1 MGCLRPFDQAP
12 VLLLLSLVSLSC
24 SRDPKVEAKT
34 EATSPPAVAVAKAR
48 PDTLSSDLTLTA
60 EFRPYQEV
68 EVHAKVAGYLK
79 QISVDIGDR
88 VTQGQLLA
96 TLEIPELAD
105 DLAQAQANENRSQA
119 QLLQARGELERAKS
133 AHAMSH
139 LSYSRLAAVMKTRP
153 NLVAQQEI
161 DEAQARD
168 RVSEAQ
174 IAAAEAG
181 ITASEQ
187 QVAASKASRQH
198 VKTLSAYSQ
207 ITAPFAGVVTKR
219 YADTGSMIQAGTA
232 SQTQTMPVV
241 RISQVDRLR
250 LVLPVPESIVPR
262 IRVGTS
268 VQVSVDSLQR
278 VFPGRIARFTG
289 KVQSA
294 TRTMET
300 EVDVPN
306 PGMVLMPGMYASTV
320 LTLER
325 RANVLTVPIA
335 AVANRDTKP
344 SVLLVNANKVLE
356 ERPIKLGMESAERAE
371 VQSGL
376 NNGDLVIVAGREGLK
391 AGQRVEPKLTET
403 VSKDQR

>member
-1 MGCLRPFDQAP
+1 MRHFDRAP
-12 VLLLLSLVSLSC
+12 ALLFLSISWFSISC
-24 SRDPKVEAKT
+24 SRSPKVEANT
-34 EATSPPAVAVAKAR
+34 EAGEPPVVAVAKAQ
-48 PDTLSSDLTLTA
+48 PDSLSSDLTLTA

-79 QISVDIGDR
+79 QISVDVGDR

-105 DLAQAQANENRSQA
+105 ELEQAQANEKRSEA
-119 QLLQARGELERAKS
+119 QLRQAKGELERAKS

-139 LSYSRLAAVMKTRP
+139 LSYGRLAAVLKTRP

-168 RVSEAQ
+168 RVAEAQ

-181 ITASEQ
+181 ISASEE

-198 VKTLSAYSQ
+198 VKTLAAYSQ

-219 YADTGSMIQAGTA
+219 YADTGAMIQAGTA
-232 SQTQTMPVV
+232 SQTQAMPVV

-262 IRVGTS
+262 IRVGARI
-268 VQVSVDSLQR
+268 QVTVNSLNR
-278 VFPGRIARFTG
+278 AFPGRIARFTG

-306 PGMVLMPGMYASTV
+306 PGLVLMPGMYASTV
-320 LTLER
+320 LTLDR
-325 RANVLTVPIA
+325 RDHVLTVPLI
-335 AVANRDTKP
+335 AVANS
-344 SVLLVNANKVLE
+344 SVLVVNAEKQIE
-356 ERPIKLGMESAERAE
+356 ERPIKLGMESAEKVE

-376 NNGDLVIVAGREGLK
+376 QSGELVVIAGRSGLK
-391 AGQRVEPKLTET
+391 AGQRVSPKLIET
-403 VSKDQR
+403 VAQGQR